1 MVKRIFASVFFTIA
15 FGLIL
20 VFCLYQ
26 PVFAQSLITN
36 INTDIQ
42 NSEGEKILQPDL
54 PLMLPVPRKNVDAI
68 MNAVSEYVNEGKLSE
83 EDYDRFCT
91 NLTECMP
98 KYPYHMPSDSAGK
111 VHSGKILKFETLDIN
126 GRVIS
131 SNELF
136 SGNKVTMLNI
146 WDPYCMACITELPQL
161 EKMSREYAG
170 KGIQIVGL
178 IYTADDADVI
188 NESKEIIDDLSL
200 TYINLLPTK
209 NLLEQLTAQSVPVT
223 YFINVKGEVKG
234 TPING
239 VNEKA
244 YRERLDMY
252 CK

>member
-1 MVKRIFASVFFTIA
+1 MIA
-15 FGLIL
+15 FGLML
-20 VFCLYQ
+20 AFCLYR
-26 PVFAQSLITN
+26 PVFAQSLISN
-36 INTDIQ
+36 INQ
-42 NSEGEKILQPDL
+42 NEKISEEERLPHPDL

-68 MNAVSEYVNEGKLSE
+68 INAVSEYVNEGKLSE

-98 KYPYHMPSDSAGK
+98 KYPYHMPSDPTGK
-111 VHSGKILKFETLDIN
+111 VHPGKILNFETHDIY

-131 SNELF
+131 SNDLF
-136 SGNKVTMLNI
+136 SGHKVTMLNI

-209 NLLEQLTAQSVPVT
+209 NLLEQLTAQSFPVT
-223 YFINVKGEVKG
+223 YFINDKGEIQG
-234 TPING
+234 APING